1 MKNFESFTASS
12 DERESENDDQPS
24 FSICA
29 QTFEVRPEDIVAYRK
44 KMNLTQEQFSKQL
57 GISRRVLQ
65 SWELADRTPSAPSQ
79 SLLKAAIC
87 AS

>member
-1 MKNFESFTASS
+1 MNCNWVSPDQ
-12 DERESENDDQPS
+12 DEREPDNDGEPS

-29 QTFEVRPEDIVAYRK
+29 QTFEIKPEDIVAYRK

-79 SLLKAAIC
+79 SLLKAAIS
-87 AS
+87 AT